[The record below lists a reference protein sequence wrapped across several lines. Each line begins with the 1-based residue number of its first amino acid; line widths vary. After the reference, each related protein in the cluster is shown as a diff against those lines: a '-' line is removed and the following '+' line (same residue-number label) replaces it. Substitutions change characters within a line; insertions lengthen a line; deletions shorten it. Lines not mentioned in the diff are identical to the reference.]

1 MICRSQGFVM
11 GHLQQGWK
19 GECVGFGL
27 VSLSVKGH
35 YTTFMIHSF
44 SFTFVALR
52 DREFVSVV
60 NQSL

>member
-11 GHLQQGWK
+11 GHLQQEWK

-52 DREFVSVV
+52 DREFV
-60 NQSL
+60 